1 MPDALNNEV
10 VKLLANF
17 MSGWNSSLHENE
29 NYVKQNLVFLHPSCF
44 ASLDASV
51 DRVSHLSATTGL
63 EFLLNYTAK
72 SCLCFFFQYFT
83 LASGCPFSIMFLP
96 FCLDINIP
104 VSPAA
109 AGRCQRFIKEHRDI
123 RTIFGN
129 GHFE

>member
-1 MPDALNNEV
+1 M
-10 VKLLANF
+10 LANF

-83 LASGCPFSIMFLP
+83 LASGCPFPNIVLMSLCSF
-96 FCLDINIP
+96 INLWHL
-104 VSPAA
+104 PAA
-109 AGRCQRFIKEHRDI
+109 AGETGMFISRQKGKNMIE
-123 RTIFGN
+123 N
-129 GHFE
+129 GQPEASVKY